1 MSELLNGSIKQ
12 QVQEVF
18 SQLQNPVEILY
29 FGSGGNCQFC
39 EDTRQLL
46 EEVTALSPQVKLSL
60 HDLDTDIAVAEQFH
74 VDKAPVFAVA
84 YKEEERLIDT
94 GIRYAGIPA
103 GHEFNTLIQDIVLV
117 SGRDSGLKPATREYL
132 KTLKKPVELQ
142 VFVTTSCPYCPQ
154 AVVLAHRM
162 AFENPAMVRAEGVE
176 SMEFTDLADQFNV
189 SGVPQTTINNGKGMV
204 MGAVPESHL
213 LAEIQRIAA

>member
-1 MSELLNGSIKQ
+1 MSELLDGSIKQ

-18 SQLQNPVEILY
+18 SQLQHPVEILF
-29 FGSGGNCQFC
+29 FGSSENCQFC

-46 EEVTALSPQVKLSL
+46 EEVTALSLQLKLSIY
-60 HDLDTDIAVAEQFH
+60 DLDTDTAVAEPFH

-84 YKEEERLIDT
+84 YKEGDRLIDT

-117 SGRDSGLKPATREYL
+117 SGRDSGLKPATREFL
-132 KTLKKPVELQ
+132 KNLKKPVELQ

-162 AFENPAMVRAEGVE
+162 AFENPAMVRAEE
-176 SMEFTDLADQFNV
+176 WNRWSSPTWLI
-189 SGVPQTTINNGKGMV
+189 SST
-204 MGAVPESHL
+204 
-213 LAEIQRIAA
+213 